1 MRGGVNQPF
10 AYTNA
15 MKNETISCLC
25 GLALAGAAH
34 QAMADA
40 RENPYQRIVEV
51 NSFRLLPKPPPP
63 PPPDLAPP
71 PTPPATIMLT
81 GISTLNGPAKALL
94 EITDAL
100 TKKVDRPPPLLVG
113 EKQGTVEIVSIDPD
127 KGSVTIRNSGSEMT
141 LTFEKNGIK
150 PAGSAPAPV
159 AMIQPPMT
167 GAVPVPFPGNT
178 LSSHGATPGGGNV
191 TVAGGSS
198 STPAAPNP
206 GSGFVNPNASG
217 IGIPPRP
224 TRGVLTSGD
233 NNNYNP
239 NAPRALTREEQ
250 MILIEQNR
258 ANPNR
263 VGPPLPPTPLTPLK
277 LRPPTPVPG
286 TPGIDN

>member
-1 MRGGVNQPF
+1 
-10 AYTNA
+10 

-25 GLALAGAAH
+25 GLALVGAAH

-51 NSFRLLPKPPPP
+51 NAFRLLPKPPPP
-63 PPPDLAPP
+63 PPPDPNPP
-71 PTPPATIMLT
+71 AAPPATIILT
-81 GISTLNGPAKALL
+81 GISTLNGPPKVLL

-100 TKKVDRPPPLLVG
+100 TKKIDRPPPLLVG

-127 KGSVTIRNSGSEMT
+127 KGAVTIKNSGSEMT

-150 PAGSAPAPV
+150 PTGAAPAPV

-178 LSSHGATPGGGNV
+178 LSSPGAVHGGGNV
-191 TVAGGSS
+191 VMAGGSS
-198 STPAAPNP
+198 STAAGGNPSTGFINPNP
-206 GSGFVNPNASG
+206 AFSSGL
-217 IGIPPRP
+217 IPPRP

-239 NAPRALTREEQ
+239 NAPRQLTREEA
-250 MILIEQNR
+250 ILVIEAQRLNS
-258 ANPNR
+258 NR
-263 VGPPLPPTPLTPLK
+263 VGPPLPPTPLTP
-277 LRPPTPVPG
+277 PGSPGAPTPPSLPAFP
-286 TPGIDN
+286 TLPNRIR

>member
-1 MRGGVNQPF
+1 
-10 AYTNA
+10 

-25 GLALAGAAH
+25 GLALVGTAH
-34 QAMADA
+34 QAMADT

-63 PPPDLAPP
+63 PPVDPTPP
-71 PTPPATIMLT
+71 PPPPATIMLT
-81 GISTLNGPAKALL
+81 GISTLNGPAKAIL

-127 KGSVTIRNSGSEMT
+127 KGSVTVRSSGSEMPI
-141 LTFEKNGIK
+141 TFEKNGIN
-150 PAGSAPAPV
+150 PAGAAPAPV

-178 LSSHGATPGGGNV
+178 LSSRDATAGGGNV

-198 STPAAPNP
+198 GTPAPANPN
-206 GSGFVNPNASG
+206 GNFVNPNASN

-239 NAPRALTREEQ
+239 NAPRALTRDEQ
-250 MILIEQNR
+250 MIHMEVQR
-258 ANPNR
+258 ADPNR
-263 VGPPLPPTPLTPLK
+263 VGPPLPPTPFTPPQITPPGNTV
-277 LRPPTPVPG
+277 PPTPFPTLPG
-286 TPGIDN
+286 RLR

>member
-1 MRGGVNQPF
+1 
-10 AYTNA
+10 
-15 MKNETISCLC
+15 MKIETISCLC
-25 GLALAGAAH
+25 GLALAGTVH

-63 PPPDLAPP
+63 PPPDLSPP
-71 PTPPATIMLT
+71 PTPPSTIMLT
-81 GISTLNGPAKALL
+81 GISTLNGTPKVLL
-94 EITDAL
+94 EITDPT
-100 TKKVDRPPPLLVG
+100 TKKVYRPSPLTAG
-113 EKQGTVEIVSIDPD
+113 EKPSAVAGEAQMNVEIVSIDPD

-150 PAGSAPAPV
+150 PAGAAPAPV

-167 GAVPVPFPGNT
+167 GAVPVPFPGST
-178 LSSHGATPGGGNV
+178 LSTHGATPGGGNV

-286 TPGIDN
+286 APAIDN